1 MVMSYVN
8 TGSYDRLRRRQAFK
22 ISLVYTVLFIWY
34 APTVYVAP
42 QVNISQTSIAL
53 ERQQ

>member
-22 ISLVYTVLFIWY
+22 ISLVYTVLCICI
-34 APTVYVAP
+34 YVAP